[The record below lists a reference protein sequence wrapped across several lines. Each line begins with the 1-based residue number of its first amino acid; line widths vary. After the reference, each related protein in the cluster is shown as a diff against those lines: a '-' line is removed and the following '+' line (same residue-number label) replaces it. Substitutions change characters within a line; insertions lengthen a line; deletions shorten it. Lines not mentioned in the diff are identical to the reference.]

1 MACVGPECGLEL
13 LLSGSLVST
22 DVPQLKIGPR
32 LNPQKYKPKIDIGFP
47 WDIQFQV
54 LSL

>member
-1 MACVGPECGLEL
+1 MGCVGPEYGLEL
-13 LLSGSLVST
+13 LLSGSLAST

-32 LNPQKYKPKIDIGFP
+32 LKPRKYKPKIDIGVP

-54 LSL
+54 LTL